1 MMIIVYYHVLTSH
14 WYMIIGYY
22 KFLSLASDWM
32 ISYIKAR
39 FTGWDMNASQLAEN
53 PRLRLL
59 LYGASVAISTMIPVC
74 DVESR
79 IW

>member
-1 MMIIVYYHVLTSH
+1 MMS
-14 WYMIIGYY
+14 
-22 KFLSLASDWM
+22 F
-32 ISYIKAR
+32 IKAR

-53 PRLRLL
+53 PRHSLL
-59 LYGASVAISTMIPVC
+59 LYGASIAISRIMPVC